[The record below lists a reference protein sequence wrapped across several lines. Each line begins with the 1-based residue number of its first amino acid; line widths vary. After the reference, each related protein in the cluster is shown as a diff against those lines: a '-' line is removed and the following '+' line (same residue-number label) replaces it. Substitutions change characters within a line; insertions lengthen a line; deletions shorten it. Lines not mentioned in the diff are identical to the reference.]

1 MSIVGIGLDLLEISR
16 MVDKIENAA
25 FMERVYT
32 GAEQAYIAS
41 RGAFSASSAAG
52 IFCAKEAFVKAVGDG
67 LSLPLKEIEVC
78 RDSRG
83 KPFLHLHGT
92 VKENFS
98 SLKTVLSITHTNTTA
113 AAVVVLSMD

>member
-1 MSIVGIGLDLLEISR
+1 
-16 MVDKIENAA
+16 
-25 FMERVYT
+25 MERDT

-41 RGAFSASSAAG
+41 RGAFPPHLLPESSVQR
-52 IFCAKEAFVKAVGDG
+52 EAFVKAVEMDFH
-67 LSLPLKEIEVC
+67 SPKEIEVC

-83 KPFLHLHGT
+83 KPFFCLHGT
-92 VKENFS
+92 VKENF